1 MFEKLLY
8 PTDFSDVSQKSLDYI
23 RKLKEAGAKEVVVL
37 HVLDERELATV
48 RHHALGL
55 FDAAER
61 LEKTMFEN
69 AGKSAAIVKKEL
81 ELAGLAVKVRIEK
94 GIPFREILRVEEEE
108 NVSAVVV
115 GSHGHGMLEEVF
127 LGSVSEKVVKRS
139 TRPVIV
145 VRR

>member
-37 HVLDERELATV
+37 HVLDERELAAV

-69 AGKSAAIVKKEL
+69 ARKSAATVKKEL

-94 GIPFREILRVEEEE
+94 GVPFREILRVEEEE
-108 NVSAVVV
+108 KVSAVVV